1 MNGPGDRG
9 SDPGSVRA
17 MPRLAVIDT
26 ETTGLGA
33 QDRVVEI
40 AVVVLDATTLETV
53 DEYDTLINPCRDVG
67 PEHIHGI
74 SASMVEAA
82 PTFAEIAGDL
92 AHRLDDHILV
102 AHNLPFDVR
111 MVQGEFTR
119 LDAELAEGRGI
130 CTLKLSGSRLSTA
143 TQDHG
148 IRLDDHHRALADAR
162 AAAELLR
169 VLRERAPDD
178 VEVATVSGDLSGS
191 FRTLRRD
198 AFSIDG
204 AAVLARVVA
213 DARARAGS
221 FDRAYLETLDWMLD
235 DFDLDGDEWGALTLL
250 AHRAGASSAD
260 VAELHERYLDAFIA
274 ASRRD
279 GVVSDLEHATLR
291 RLADLLDVPAA
302 RVPEADVL
310 PTIDALRA
318 GMGVCF
324 TGTAVDA
331 RGDAWARDRL
341 EEVARAAGLRP
352 VASVTRSG
360 CDLLVAADPS
370 SSSGKTRRARD
381 YEVPVIGVDEF
392 LDLTGARVA
401 RT

>member
-1 MNGPGDRG
+1 MSRPGGPAADA
-9 SDPGSVRA
+9 GSVRA

-33 QDRVVEI
+33 QDRIVEI

-67 PEHIHGI
+67 PQHIHGI

-92 AHRLDDHILV
+92 ADRLDNHVLV

-111 MVQGEFTR
+111 MVRGEFTR
-119 LDAELAEGRGI
+119 LDAELAEGRGV
-130 CTLKLSGSRLSTA
+130 CTLEMSGSRLSTA
-143 TQDHG
+143 VQEHG

-169 VLRERAPDD
+169 ALRDRAPDD
-178 VEVATVSGDLSGS
+178 VEVATVVGDLHSS

-198 AFSIDG
+198 AFNVDG

-213 DARARAGS
+213 DAQARAGS

-235 DFDLDGDEWGALTLL
+235 DFDLDRDERGALLLL
-250 AHRAGASSAD
+250 AHRAEAD
-260 VAELHERYLDAFIA
+260 STHVADLHDRYFQAFVE

-279 GVVSDLEHATLR
+279 GVVSELEHATLR
-291 RLADLLDVPAA
+291 RLADLLDIATVRIPEVTA
-302 RVPEADVL
+302 RPGIDVL
-310 PTIDALRA
+310 EPGRR
-318 GMGVCF
+318 VCF
-324 TGTAVDA
+324 TGSATDA
-331 RGDAWARDRL
+331 AGRPLARADLERL
-341 EEVARAAGLRP
+341 ARAAGLEP
-352 VASVTRSG
+352 VAGVTRSG
-360 CDLLVAADPS
+360 CDLVVAADTA
-370 SSSGKTRRARD
+370 SSSGKARRARD
-381 YEVPVIGVDEF
+381 HGIPVIDVEAFLRLVDAQRA
-392 LDLTGARVA
+392 G
-401 RT
+401 

>member
-1 MNGPGDRG
+1 MSRTADPAVG
-9 SDPGSVRA
+9 PGSVRA

-92 AHRLDDHILV
+92 AERLDDHILV

-119 LDAELAEGRGI
+119 LDAEFAEGRGI
-130 CTLKLSGSRLSTA
+130 CTLRLSGSRLSTA
-143 TQDHG
+143 TRDHG
-148 IRLDDHHRALADAR
+148 IALDDHHRALADAR

-169 VLRERAPDD
+169 ILHEQAPEDI
-178 VEVATVSGDLSGS
+178 EAATVVGDLSSS

-235 DFDLDGDEWGALTLL
+235 DFDLDRDERGALLLL
-250 AHRAGASSAD
+250 AHRAGADAGRVAD
-260 VAELHERYLDAFIA
+260 LRSRYFDAFVE

-279 GVVSDLEHATLR
+279 GVVSELEHATLR
-291 RLADLLDVPAA
+291 RLADLLEISAA
-302 RVPEADVL
+302 RVPEVTAL
-310 PTIDALRA
+310 PGVEALEPGQR
-318 GMGVCF
+318 VCF
-324 TGTAVDA
+324 TGTAVGPDGRPRSRA
-331 RGDAWARDRL
+331 DLETIARDLGL
-341 EEVARAAGLRP
+341 EP
-352 VASVTRSG
+352 VAGVTKRG
-360 CDLLVAADPS
+360 CDLVVAADTS
-370 SSSGKTRRARD
+370 SSSGKARKARD
-381 YEVPVIGVDEF
+381 YGIAVIDVAEF
-392 LDLTGARVA
+392 LRRAE

>member
-1 MNGPGDRG
+1 MA
-9 SDPGSVRA
+9 DPVSLRA

-53 DEYDTLINPCRDVG
+53 DEYDTLINPRRDVG

-82 PTFAEIAGDL
+82 PTFEEIAGDL
-92 AHRLDDHILV
+92 AARLDDHILV

-111 MVQGEFTR
+111 MVQGEFSR
-119 LDAELAEGRGI
+119 LDADFSEGRGI
-130 CTLKLSGSRLSTA
+130 CTLRLSGSRLSTA
-143 TQDHG
+143 TRDHG

-169 VLRERAPDD
+169 ILRADAPAD
-178 VEVATVSGDLSGS
+178 VEAASIIGDLDSS

-213 DARARAGS
+213 DAQARAGS

-235 DFDLDGDEWGALTLL
+235 DFDLDQDERGALLLL
-250 AHRAGASSAD
+250 AHHAGADSAA
-260 VAELHERYLDAFIA
+260 VADLHDRYFEAFVE

-291 RLADLLDVPAA
+291 RLASLLDIAPA
-302 RVPEADVL
+302 RVPEPTAL
-310 PTIDALRA
+310 PTKEALDHGDR
-318 GMGVCF
+318 VCF
-324 TGTAVDA
+324 TGTAVDPDGRVRSRA
-331 RGDAWARDRL
+331 DLEAIARDMGL
-341 EEVARAAGLRP
+341 EP
-352 VASVTRSG
+352 VAGVTKRG
-360 CDLLVAADPS
+360 CDLVVAADTA
-370 SSSGKTRRARD
+370 SSSGKARKARD
-381 YEVPVIGVDEF
+381 YGIPVIDVAEF
-392 LDLTGARVA
+392 LRRAGRA
-401 RT
+401 

>member
-1 MNGPGDRG
+1 MRRTRP
-9 SDPGSVRA
+9 SKADPVSLRA

-53 DEYDTLINPCRDVG
+53 DEYDTLINPRRDVG

-82 PTFAEIAGDL
+82 PTFEEIAGDL
-92 AHRLDDHILV
+92 AARLDDHILV

-111 MVQGEFTR
+111 MVQGEFNR
-119 LDAELAEGRGI
+119 LDADFAEGRGI
-130 CTLKLSGSRLSTA
+130 CTLRLSGSRLSTA
-143 TQDHG
+143 TSEHG

-169 VLRERAPDD
+169 ILRAGAPAD
-178 VEVATVSGDLSGS
+178 VEAATIIGELHSS

-213 DARARAGS
+213 DAQARAGT

-235 DFDLDGDEWGALTLL
+235 DFDLDQDERGALLLL
-250 AHRAGASSAD
+250 AHHAGADAAAVAD
-260 VAELHERYLDAFIA
+260 LNDRYFEAFVD

-279 GVVSDLEHATLR
+279 GVVSDLEHATLH
-291 RLADLLDVPAA
+291 RLASLLDIAPA
-302 RVPEADVL
+302 RVPD
-310 PTIDALRA
+310 PTERPGIDDLAR
-318 GMGVCF
+318 GQRVCF
-324 TGTAVDA
+324 TGTPVDPDGRPRA
-331 RGDAWARDRL
+331 RADLEAIARDLGL
-341 EEVARAAGLRP
+341 EP
-352 VASVTRSG
+352 VASVTKRG
-360 CDLLVAADPS
+360 CDLVVAADAS
-370 SSSGKTRRARD
+370 SSSGKARKARD
-381 YEVPVIGVDEF
+381 YGIPVIDVAEF
-392 LDLTGARVA
+392 LHRAGRA
-401 RT
+401 

>member
-1 MNGPGDRG
+1 MRSTRPATA
-9 SDPGSVRA
+9 DPVSLRA
-17 MPRLAVIDT
+17 MSRLAVIDT

-53 DEYDTLINPCRDVG
+53 DEYDTLINPRRDVG

-82 PTFAEIAGDL
+82 PTFEEIAGDL
-92 AHRLDDHILV
+92 AARLDDHILV

-111 MVQGEFTR
+111 MVQGEFSR
-119 LDAELAEGRGI
+119 LDAAFSEGRGI
-130 CTLKLSGSRLSTA
+130 CTLRLSGSRLSTA
-143 TQDHG
+143 TRDHG

-169 VLRERAPDD
+169 ILRADAPAD
-178 VEVATVSGDLSGS
+178 VEAASIVGDLDSS

-213 DARARAGS
+213 DAQARAGS

-235 DFDLDGDEWGALTLL
+235 DFDLDQDERGALLLL
-250 AHRAGASSAD
+250 AHHAGAQAAEVAD
-260 VAELHERYLDAFIA
+260 LHDRYFEAFVE

-279 GVVSDLEHATLR
+279 GVVSDLEHATLL
-291 RLADLLDVPAA
+291 RLASLLDLAPTRVPA
-302 RVPEADVL
+302 PTEL
-310 PTIDALRA
+310 PTIDGLER
-318 GMGVCF
+318 GRRVCF
-324 TGTAVDA
+324 TGTAVGPDGRPRSRA
-331 RGDAWARDRL
+331 DLETIARDLGL
-341 EEVARAAGLRP
+341 EP
-352 VASVTRSG
+352 VAGVTKRG
-360 CDLLVAADPS
+360 CDLVVAADTS
-370 SSSGKTRRARD
+370 SSSGKARRARD
-381 YEVPVIGVDEF
+381 YGIPVIDVAEF
-392 LDLTGARVA
+392 LRRAERA
-401 RT
+401 

>member
-1 MNGPGDRG
+1 MA
-9 SDPGSVRA
+9 DPVSLRA

-40 AVVVLDATTLETV
+40 AVVILDATTLETV
-53 DEYDTLINPCRDVG
+53 DEYDTLINPRRDVG

-82 PTFAEIAGDL
+82 PTFEEIAGDL
-92 AHRLDDHILV
+92 ADRLDDHILV

-111 MVQGEFTR
+111 MVQGEFNR
-119 LDAELAEGRGI
+119 LDADFTEGRGI
-130 CTLKLSGSRLSTA
+130 CTLRLSGSRLSTA
-143 TQDHG
+143 TRDHG

-169 VLRERAPDD
+169 ILRADAPAD
-178 VEVATVSGDLSGS
+178 VEAASIIGDLNSS

-213 DARARAGS
+213 DAQARAGS

-235 DFDLDGDEWGALTLL
+235 DFDLDQDERGALLLL
-250 AHRAGASSAD
+250 AHHAGADDRAVAD
-260 VAELHERYLDAFIA
+260 LHDRYFQAFVE

-279 GVVSDLEHATLR
+279 GIVSELEHATLR
-291 RLADLLDVPAA
+291 RLAALLEIAPARIPAVTDLPGLDDLE
-302 RVPEADVL
+302 RGQ
-310 PTIDALRA
+310 R
-318 GMGVCF
+318 VCF

-331 RGDAWARDRL
+331 HGRTRARDDL
-341 EEVARAAGLRP
+341 EAIARDLGLEP
-352 VASVTRSG
+352 VASVTKRG
-360 CDLLVAADPS
+360 CDLVVAADTA
-370 SSSGKTRRARD
+370 SSSGKARKARD
-381 YEVPVIGVDEF
+381 YGIPVIDVAEF
-392 LDLTGARVA
+392 LRRAD

>member
-1 MNGPGDRG
+1 MRRTRPAMA
-9 SDPGSVRA
+9 DPVSLRA

-40 AVVVLDATTLETV
+40 AVVILDATTLETV
-53 DEYDTLINPCRDVG
+53 DEYDTLINPRRDVG

-82 PTFAEIAGDL
+82 PTFEEIAGDL
-92 AHRLDDHILV
+92 ADRLDDHILV

-111 MVQGEFTR
+111 MVQGEFSR
-119 LDAELAEGRGI
+119 LDADFTEGRGI
-130 CTLKLSGSRLSTA
+130 CTLRLSGSRLSTA
-143 TQDHG
+143 TRDHG

-169 VLRERAPDD
+169 ILRADAPAD
-178 VEVATVSGDLSGS
+178 VEAASIIGDLNSS

-213 DARARAGS
+213 DAQARAGS

-235 DFDLDGDEWGALTLL
+235 DFDLDQDERGALLLL
-250 AHRAGASSAD
+250 AHHAGADQTEVAD
-260 VAELHERYLDAFIA
+260 LHDRYFQAFVE

-279 GVVSDLEHATLR
+279 GVVSELEHATLR
-291 RLADLLDVPAA
+291 RLAALLEIAPARIPAVTDLPGLDDLEPG
-302 RVPEADVL
+302 R
-310 PTIDALRA
+310 R
-318 GMGVCF
+318 VCF

-331 RGDAWARDRL
+331 HGRPRSRDDLEAIARDLGL
-341 EEVARAAGLRP
+341 EP
-352 VASVTRSG
+352 VASVTKRG
-360 CDLLVAADPS
+360 CDLVVAADTA
-370 SSSGKTRRARD
+370 SSSGKARKARD
-381 YEVPVIGVDEF
+381 YGIPVIDVAEF
-392 LDLTGARVA
+392 LRRAD